1 MDLGPA
7 GQFTAYKKK
16 PLDHVRP
23 KLSSKSH
30 VFQSF
35 TGSRCIAQSTA
46 IRAVLSTTINRRSL
60 IGVPHLIV
68 AKCPLVTGLFA
79 KAARARLVGRPMAC
93 GCPFLNRRLVRNRA
107 SQRPGARG
115 DARGSAGSSPL
126 APSSIRIAPPAVPR
140 LPGTAAATNQ
150 CRSSG
155 RGACSRRTRRNLRGP
170 ALEPDLRGFFS
181 CSRTAR

>member
-1 MDLGPA
+1 MSNLFRGWTWDQPVNLPPIKRNRS
-7 GQFTAYKKK
+7 T
-16 PLDHVRP
+16 HVRP

-30 VFQSF
+30 VFQSL
-35 TGSRCIAQSTA
+35 TGSRCIAQFTA
-46 IRAVLSTTINRRSL
+46 IRAVLSTTINRGSL

-115 DARGSAGSSPL
+115 SAGSSPL

-140 LPGTAAATNQ
+140 LPGT
-150 CRSSG
+150 
-155 RGACSRRTRRNLRGP
+155 RR
-170 ALEPDLRGFFS
+170 AH
-181 CSRTAR
+181 